1 MARFSWRKWL
11 GFESDLAWRDRL
23 RAPARPRLE
32 RLEDRLTPANIVPL
46 ASFLNTTGAT
56 PSGVLV
62 EDSSGNLFG
71 TAQAGGTG
79 GGYGTVFEVAHGS
92 GAVTT
97 LASFNASN
105 GVRSS
110 GGLVED
116 SSGDLFGTT
125 GGEAHP
131 GSARCLN

>member
-1 MARFSWRKWL
+1 MARFSWRKW
-11 GFESDLAWRDRL
+11 FALASNLHRHKR
-23 RAPARPRLE
+23 RQQARPLLE
-32 RLEDRLTPANIVPL
+32 HLEDRLTPANIVPL

-71 TAQAGGTG
+71 TTQQGGTG
-79 GGYGTVFEVAHGS
+79 GGYGTVFEVAHGT
-92 GAVTT
+92 GTITT
-97 LASFNASN
+97 LATFNNCN
-105 GVRSS
+105 GANPTGS
-110 GGLVED
+110 LVED